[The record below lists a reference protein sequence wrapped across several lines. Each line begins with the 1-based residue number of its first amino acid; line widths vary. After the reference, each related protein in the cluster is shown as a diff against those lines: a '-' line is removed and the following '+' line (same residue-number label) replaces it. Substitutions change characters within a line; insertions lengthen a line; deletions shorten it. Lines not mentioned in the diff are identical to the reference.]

1 MSKIKI
7 TLEDAKAELRDAA
20 TGPRSEHW
28 SYAPAVKA
36 LLNSHD
42 ELLAILGE
50 ATVAL
55 EEKDQQIKELEVT
68 QMTGPLSLVLKRA
81 AELERI
87 IEGVDQ
93 LAIDGGWTARGLS
106 EHAKSLETRNAE
118 LERANTAQ
126 DDHINQQQ
134 DRIDTLEKKNDE
146 LGKHIGKQEKLLKGT
161 EESLIASVDM
171 VAELERLDRA
181 AAKVE
186 GE

>member
-7 TLEDAKAELRDAA
+7 TLADAKAELRDAA
-20 TGPRSEHW
+20 TGPGSQHW
-28 SYAPAVKA
+28 GYAPAVKA

-42 ELLAILGE
+42 ELLVMLGE

-55 EEKDQQIKELEVT
+55 EEKDQRIAELEVT

-106 EHAKSLETRNAE
+106 EYAKSLETRNAE
-118 LERANTAQ
+118 LEHRL
-126 DDHINQQQ
+126 QQPV
-134 DRIDTLEKKNDE
+134 
-146 LGKHIGKQEKLLKGT
+146 KLP
-161 EESLIASVDM
+161 
-171 VAELERLDRA
+171 A
-181 AAKVE
+181 AE
-186 GE
+186 GEVEQNYLDKIIEALNSAGVQIRYNCPRCNGLLDLTCRPNGDHYCHQLAKAEIS